1 LAATGAALAW
11 TAPETQAACPAS
23 IAEPVA
29 HPRLF
34 QGGTCETNGVKVP
47 FLAWG
52 QILLRATGSFGD
64 VECVNLFY
72 GYDENATEPG
82 GSGNSEKAKAYDEI
96 LQASA
101 TGFLTPSFT
110 APEAKCRLPNLGV
123 EAWLTPERPVQQ
135 QLINVDLQGRV
146 TERTISPT
154 ERVQESTEENP
165 TERMAIKGPFNGY
178 TGPNLS
184 YGLGHY
190 RGRHRNEPPTGEGSN
205 NTGTYRERSSTPWY
219 GEAEA
224 TENEAKEQHFFV
236 RTGVAL
242 AERAEVEAE
251 EARAGTPTE
260 LRTGCYPHPETEK
273 VTRIPGF
280 GGTNFA
286 GELKE
291 EETVLRPAPEG
302 CVEVNL
308 FVPEA
313 GAELVFQGTLEP
325 QVLNGAHNCLTP
337 SKGELK
343 GTEERNGYHLESVL
357 GAGYTTTKLAVY
369 ECGFRVPMPL
379 LRLGLL
385 P

>member
-1 LAATGAALAW
+1 MLFEGA
-11 TAPETQAACPAS
+11 ECK
-23 IAEPVA
+23 
-29 HPRLF
+29 
-34 QGGTCETNGVKVP
+34 TNGVKVP
-47 FLAWG
+47 FLGWG
-52 QILLRATGSFGD
+52 QIQLRNTVAGIT
-64 VECVNLFY
+64 ECVNLLY

-110 APEAKCRLPNLGV
+110 APEARCHSNTGF

-146 TERTISPT
+146 TERTISGT
-154 ERVQESTEENP
+154 ERVLESTEENP
-165 TERMAIKGPFNGY
+165 TERMAIKARFGFY
-178 TGPNLS
+178 TGEETP

-190 RGRHRNEPPTGEGSN
+190 RGRHRNEAPIGEGSN
-205 NTGTYRERSSTPWY
+205 NTGTYRERSSTPWR

-224 TENEAKEQHFFV
+224 TENEAHEQPFFV

-251 EARAGTPTE
+251 EAQAGTPAE

-280 GGTNFA
+280 GGTVGEPPFQ
-286 GELKE
+286 ELKE

-308 FVPEA
+308 IIPGLGFEQ
-313 GAELVFQGTLEP
+313 VFQGTLEP
-325 QVLNGAHNCLTP
+325 RVVDGTKSCLTP
-337 SKGELK
+337 SRAELK
-343 GTEERNGYHLESVL
+343 GTEERNGYHLESIW
-357 GAGYTTTKLAVY
+357 GAGYTTTKVAVY